1 MASRE
6 MQIIISLLV
15 TTLIGLAVATD
26 HTVGGPSG
34 WTVGASLGTWAAG
47 QTFSVGDNLVF
58 AYPSAF
64 HDVVEVTKPEFD
76 SCQSVKPLI
85 TFANGN
91 SIVPLTTPG
100 KRYFICGM
108 PGHCTQGMKLEV
120 NVVPTANAAPTA
132 PLPNAVPSLNA
143 PSPSSVLPVQPLLPL
158 NPVPVLSPS
167 SSSSSSSTPLP
178 SSSLPLIPAQS
189 PALSPAAP
197 AAAGTSLPL
206 FPTTPGSSSST
217 TTKTVGSFPSSAT
230 GPTADLAGAGTTPVD
245 SSSSSTAAKSIGLGF
260 GFMVAMMLHLF

>member
-6 MQIIISLLV
+6 MLIILLV
-15 TTLIGLAVATD
+15 LATTLTGLAVATD
-26 HTVGGPSG
+26 HTIGGPSG
-34 WTVGASLGTWAAG
+34 WTVGANLGTWAAG
-47 QTFSVGDNLVF
+47 QTFAVGDNLVF

-76 SCQSVKPLI
+76 SCQAVKPLI

-120 NVVPTANAAPTA
+120 NVIPTANAAPVT
-132 PLPNAVPSLNA
+132 PLPNSIPTLNA
-143 PSPSSVLPVQPLLPL
+143 PSPSSVLPIQPL
-158 NPVPVLSPS
+158 NIVPALSP
-167 SSSSSSSTPLP
+167 SSSSSTPLP
-178 SSSLPLIPAQS
+178 SSSLPLIPTQS
-189 PALSPAAP
+189 PGLSPT

-206 FPTTPGSSSST
+206 FPGSPASSSST
-217 TTKTVGSFPSSAT
+217 TTKTVGSFPSSGT
-230 GPTADLAGAGTTPVD
+230 GTTADLSDAGAPPVD
-245 SSSSSTAAKSIGLGF
+245 SSSSSTKSFVLGF

>member
-1 MASRE
+1 MLN
-6 MQIIISLLV
+6 IISVLV

-26 HTVGGPSG
+26 HTIGGPSG
-34 WTVGASLGTWAAG
+34 WTVGANLGTWAAG

-76 SCQSVKPLI
+76 SCKAVKPLI

-120 NVVPTANAAPTA
+120 NVLPNANAAPTA
-132 PLPNAVPSLNA
+132 PLQNSVPSLNA

-158 NPVPVLSPS
+158 NPISP
-167 SSSSSSSTPLP
+167 SSSSSSTPLP
-178 SSSLPLIPAQS
+178 SSSLPLLPAQA
-189 PALSPAAP
+189 PALSPATAG
-197 AAAGTSLPL
+197 GTSLPL
-206 FPTTPGSSSST
+206 FPGSPASSSSSST

-230 GPTADLAGAGTTPVD
+230 GTTADISGAGAPPAD
-245 SSSSSTAAKSIGLGF
+245 SSSSSKSFVLGF
-260 GFMVAMMLHLF
+260 GFMVTVMLHLF

>member
-6 MQIIISLLV
+6 MLIILLV
-15 TTLIGLAVATD
+15 FASTLIGLAVATD
-26 HTVGGPSG
+26 HTIGGPSG
-34 WTVGASLGTWAAG
+34 WTVGTNLGTWAAG
-47 QTFSVGDNLVF
+47 QTFAVGDNLVF

-76 SCQSVKPLI
+76 SCQAVKPLI
-85 TFANGN
+85 TFSNGN

-120 NVVPTANAAPTA
+120 NVIPTANAAPTA
-132 PLPNAVPSLNA
+132 PVPNSVPYINA
-143 PSPSSVLPVQPLLPL
+143 PSPSSVLPIQPL
-158 NPVPVLSPS
+158 NPVPALSP
-167 SSSSSSSTPLP
+167 SSSTPLP

-189 PALSPAAP
+189 PGLSPT

-206 FPTTPGSSSST
+206 FPGSPASSSST
-217 TTKTVGSFPSSAT
+217 TTKTVGSFPSSGT
-230 GPTADLAGAGTTPVD
+230 DTTADLSGAGAPPVGS
-245 SSSSSTAAKSIGLGF
+245 SSSSSTKSLVLGF
-260 GFMVAMMLHLF
+260 GFMIAMMLHLF

>member
-6 MQIIISLLV
+6 MLIILLV
-15 TTLIGLAVATD
+15 LASTLIGLAVATD
-26 HTVGGPSG
+26 HTIGGPSG
-34 WTVGASLGTWAAG
+34 WTVGTNLGTWATG
-47 QTFSVGDNLVF
+47 QTFAVGDNLVF

-76 SCQSVKPLI
+76 NCQAVKPLI

-120 NVVPTANAAPTA
+120 NVIPTANAAPTA
-132 PLPNAVPSLNA
+132 PVPNSVPSINA
-143 PSPSSVLPVQPLLPL
+143 PSPSSVLPIQPL
-158 NPVPVLSPS
+158 NPVPALSP
-167 SSSSSSSTPLP
+167 SSSTPLP

-189 PALSPAAP
+189 PGLSPT

-206 FPTTPGSSSST
+206 FPGSPASSSST
-217 TTKTVGSFPSSAT
+217 TTKTVGSFPSSGT
-230 GPTADLAGAGTTPVD
+230 GTTADLSGAGAPPVD
-245 SSSSSTAAKSIGLGF
+245 SSSSSSTKSLVLGF
-260 GFMVAMMLHLF
+260 GFMIAMMLHLF

>member
-6 MQIIISLLV
+6 MLIIIAVLA
-15 TTLIGLAVATD
+15 TTLISLTVATD
-26 HTVGGPSG
+26 HTIGGPSG
-34 WTVGASLGTWAAG
+34 WTVGASLRTWAAA
-47 QTFSVGDNLVF
+47 QTFAVGDNLVF
-58 AYPSAF
+58 SYPAAF

-108 PGHCTQGMKLEV
+108 PGHCSQGMKLEV
-120 NVVPTANAAPTA
+120 NVVPTTTAAPTA
-132 PLPNAVPSLNA
+132 PLPNTVPSLKA
-143 PSPSSVLPVQPLLPL
+143 PSPSSVLPIQQPLLPL

-167 SSSSSSSTPLP
+167 SSTPLP
-178 SSSLPLIPAQS
+178 SSSLPLIPALS
-189 PALSPAAP
+189 PALSPA

-206 FPTTPGSSSST
+206 LPGSPGSSSSST
-217 TTKTVGSFPSSAT
+217 TTKTVGTFPSST
-230 GPTADLAGAGTTPVD
+230 SGPTVDLAGAGTSPVD
-245 SSSSSTAAKSIGLGF
+245 SSSAAKTLVLGF

>member
-1 MASRE
+1 MASRQ
-6 MQIIISLLV
+6 MLILISVLA

-26 HTVGGPSG
+26 HTIGGPSG
-34 WTVGASLGTWAAG
+34 WTVGTNLVTWAAG
-47 QTFSVGDNLVF
+47 QTFSVGDNLAVF

-76 SCQSVKPLI
+76 SCQAVKPLI

-108 PGHCTQGMKLEV
+108 PGHCAQGMKLEV
-120 NVVPTANAAPTA
+120 NVLPNANAAPTA
-132 PLPNAVPSLNA
+132 PLQSSVPSLNA

-158 NPVPVLSPS
+158 NPIAP
-167 SSSSSSSTPLP
+167 SSSSTPLP
-178 SSSLPLIPAQS
+178 SSSLPLFPAQS
-189 PALSPAAP
+189 PALSPV

-206 FPTTPGSSSST
+206 FPGSPAGSSSST

-230 GPTADLAGAGTTPVD
+230 GTTTDLSGAGAPPVD
-245 SSSSSTAAKSIGLGF
+245 SSSSAKSFVFGF
-260 GFMVAMMLHLF
+260 GFVVTMMLHLF

>member
-6 MQIIISLLV
+6 MLIILLV
-15 TTLIGLAVATD
+15 LASTIIGLAVATD
-26 HTVGGPSG
+26 HTIGGASG
-34 WTVGASLGTWAAG
+34 WTVGANLGTWAAG
-47 QTFSVGDNLVF
+47 QTFAVGDNLVF

-76 SCQSVKPLI
+76 SCQAVKPLI

-120 NVVPTANAAPTA
+120 NVIPTANAAQTA
-132 PLPNAVPSLNA
+132 PLPNSVPSLNA
-143 PSPSSVLPVQPLLPL
+143 PSPSVLPIQPL
-158 NPVPVLSPS
+158 NPVPALSP
-167 SSSSSSSTPLP
+167 SSSSTPLP

-189 PALSPAAP
+189 PGLSPT

-206 FPTTPGSSSST
+206 FPGSPSSSSST

-230 GPTADLAGAGTTPVD
+230 GTTADLSGVGAPPVD
-245 SSSSSTAAKSIGLGF
+245 SSSSSSSLKSLVLGF

>member
-1 MASRE
+1 MACRE
-6 MQIIISLLV
+6 MQIIILV
-15 TTLIGLAVATD
+15 LATTLIGIAVATD
-26 HTVGGPSG
+26 HTIGGPSG
-34 WTVGASLGTWAAG
+34 WTVGANLGTWAAG
-47 QTFSVGDNLVF
+47 QTFAVGDNLVF

-76 SCQSVKPLI
+76 SCQVVKPLI

-120 NVVPTANAAPTA
+120 NVLPNANAAPTA
-132 PLPNAVPSLNA
+132 PLQNSVPSLNA

-158 NPVPVLSPS
+158 NPIAP
-167 SSSSSSSTPLP
+167 SSSTPVP
-178 SSSLPLIPAQS
+178 PSSLPILPAQA
-189 PALSPAAP
+189 PALSPGS
-197 AAAGTSLPL
+197 AAGTSLPL
-206 FPTTPGSSSST
+206 FPGSPAASSSST

-230 GPTADLAGAGTTPVD
+230 GTTADLSGAGAPPVD
-245 SSSSSTAAKSIGLGF
+245 SSSSSTKSFVLGF
-260 GFMVAMMLHLF
+260 GFMVTMMLHLL